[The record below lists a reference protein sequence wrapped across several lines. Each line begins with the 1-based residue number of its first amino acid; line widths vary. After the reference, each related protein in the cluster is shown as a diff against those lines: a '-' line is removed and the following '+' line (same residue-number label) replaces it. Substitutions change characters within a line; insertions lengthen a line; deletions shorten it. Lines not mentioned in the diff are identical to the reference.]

1 MPALAGIAI
10 IYGRYVRRLTKTEM
24 DKFAEVMK
32 HAEERFGNVRTVKI
46 FGREQNECVEYD
58 KKLDEAIEI
67 GYKETKA
74 RSIFFGLV
82 S

>member
-1 MPALAGIAI
+1 M
-10 IYGRYVRRLTKTEM
+10 RRITKTEM

-32 HAEERFGNVRTVKI
+32 HAEERFGNVRTVKV
-46 FGREQNECVEYD
+46 FGRENSECAEYD
-58 KKLDEAIEI
+58 KQLDEAIQI

-74 RSIFFGLV
+74 RSVFFGLV